1 MDKQDYYYE
10 ALYQIW
16 MRGGDPD
23 RLSFDRAEQDYYN
36 GNEPDYTAEME
47 IKRQR
52 SIVQKQR
59 EYERQM
65 EEQMYQNYIQQE
77 QQKEKRNYP
86 DAESKINDKTE

>member
-1 MDKQDYYYE
+1 MDKHKYYYE

-16 MRGGDPD
+16 MRGGNPK
-23 RLSFDRAEQDYYN
+23 RLSFDRAAQDYYD
-36 GNEPDYTAEME
+36 GKDPDYTAEME

-52 SIVQKQR
+52 SIDQEQR

-77 QQKEKRNYP
+77 QQKEERSCP
-86 DAESKINDKTE
+86 DAESKIDDKNE